1 MRQKTIRYLDLFS
14 GIGGFREGLTQAGGF
29 TCAGHCEIDQ
39 HADRSY
45 RALFDTE
52 GEWFCDDIR
61 KADPEELPDVEL
73 LCGGFPCQAFSIA
86 GNRGGFADP
95 RGTLFFEIARL
106 TEAKR
111 PAYLLLENVP
121 GLLNHDG
128 GRTFAAILHALDR
141 LGDSIRKKL
150 VATANRCEGACNRAG
165 EPSETFCGE
174 EWQSVRRNRISK
186 GNSVSYKDLPRRNSK
201 DFGVPQSRK
210 RVYLIGYLD
219 KRCRGKI
226 FPFTE
231 TAGTPLIQIRPGAQ
245 GERVYSPEG
254 VSCTL
259 TADCGGFGGKTG
271 LYEVGLP
278 IKENTKKGY
287 KTAYPGDSIN
297 LAYSTTNTRRG
308 RVGRKIAHTLTADRN
323 QGVLCFV
330 DMNENPKFTEN
341 ARCLKTGQTISH
353 HHKGEAS
360 GVWDGKRIR
369 RLTPR
374 ECLRLQ
380 GWKDERIDKV
390 IPLQSDAQ
398 LYQQAGNGVTVNV
411 VEAIGRRLAEAH
423 FQG

>member
-278 IKENTKKGY
+278 IKENTKQGY
-287 KTAYPGDSIN
+287 KTAHPGDSIN

-308 RVGRKIAHTLTADRN
+308 RVGRNIAHTLTADGN
-323 QGVLCFV
+323 QGALCFV
-330 DMNENPKFTEN
+330 DMNEDPKFTEN
-341 ARCLKTGQTISH
+341 ARCLNTGQTISH

-411 VEAIGRRLAEAH
+411 VEAIGRRLAAAR

>member
-86 GNRGGFADP
+86 GNRGGFDDP

-106 TEAKR
+106 TAAKR

-128 GRTFAAILHALDR
+128 GRTFAAILHALDG
-141 LGDSIRKKL
+141 LGYF
-150 VATANRCEGACNRAG
+150 V
-165 EPSETFCGE
+165 
-174 EWQSVRRNRISK
+174 EWQV
-186 GNSVSYKDLPRRNSK
+186 LNSK

-278 IKENTKKGY
+278 IKENTKQGY
-287 KTAYPGDSIN
+287 KTAHPGDSIN

-308 RVGRKIAHTLTADRN
+308 RVGRNIAHTLTADGN
-323 QGVLCFV
+323 QGALCFV
-330 DMNENPKFTEN
+330 DMNEDPKFTEN
-341 ARCLKTGQTISH
+341 ARCLNTGQTISH

-411 VEAIGRRLAEAH
+411 VEAIGRRLAAAH